1 MHSRTIYK
9 LLFFTQLSKEI
20 RSTMPFLVPFLKMTC
35 IHFILMLDKGS
46 LAAAVVK
53 CLPLLSLVWFVCL
66 LGVSDPHTHRY
77 NRRIVAA
84 LCWCCAGDLF
94 LVWSEDNE
102 LYFLLGLA
110 SFAVGHFVY
119 TLAFGWRPF
128 GLKEFL
134 FTFSVGIPGLAV
146 LASCVTGVMQYLSL
160 GYGVLILVMQWR
172 ALARFN
178 LKGEIPWRKIYSGIG
193 AILFVFSDYV
203 LAVNKF
209 CFPVPAESY
218 VIMVSYFAAQF
229 FIALSVV
236 NSNFVISP
244 TNSNNGV
251 IASIKDEKNRNF
263 HVNRTLS
270 EGNLTNNSRVH
281 GKINDDTDLKKDRND
296 DFHLNGT
303 DSVQD

>member
-1 MHSRTIYK
+1 
-9 LLFFTQLSKEI
+9 
-20 RSTMPFLVPFLKMTC
+20 MPFLVPFLKMTC
-35 IHFILMLDKGS
+35 IHFILLLDKGS
-46 LAAAVVK
+46 FPAAVVK
-53 CLPLLSLVWFVCL
+53 CLPLLSLIWFVCL
-66 LGVSDPHTHRY
+66 LGVSDPHIHRY

-94 LVWSEDNE
+94 LVWSEAKE
-102 LYFLLGLA
+102 VYFLLGLA
-110 SFAVGHFVY
+110 SFSVGHFVY

-146 LASCVTGVMQYLSL
+146 LASCVTGVMRYLAL

-172 ALARFN
+172 ALARFS
-178 LKGEIPWRKIYSGIG
+178 LKGEIPWRKIYAAIG
-193 AILFVFSDYV
+193 ATLFVFSDYV

-209 CFPVPAESY
+209 CFPVPAEQH
-218 VIMVSYFAAQF
+218 VIMVSYYAAQF

-236 NSNFVISP
+236 NSTFVLSP
-244 TNSNNGV
+244 TNSTGV
-251 IASIKDEKNRNF
+251 ASSNDEKNRNF

-270 EGNLTNNSRVH
+270 EGNLTTNSRVH
-281 GKINDDTDLKKDRND
+281 GKIKDDADLKKNRND